1 MTIIHNG
8 ILIDRK
14 NEKLVGTERE
24 SIKKIISSFI
34 TCRKVSKYS
43 ERYLLFFRRMN
54 FKVTLTI
61 TQSDHQEKKHEVLL
75 IHLR

>member
-34 TCRKVSKYS
+34 TRRKASKHR
-43 ERYLLFFRRMN
+43 ERYLLFFHRMN

-75 IHLR
+75 IHS